1 MNRHPR
7 SHGSLVAT
15 AASLPFH
22 VPPSWLNSEET
33 IKLFISLETIKL
45 FIYFFFIA
53 AQKRV
58 NEKGII
64 AKTGKTSTKEIVPKK
79 VVKTPTTSQPK
90 PKLKSDTPPAVA
102 DNRKT
107 SAAVRI
113 NKRKIATPPQ
123 VSSTPRGQFNSA
135 PKRTANP
142 KWPGQ
147 VKTCRKLLKELT
159 EHEDS
164 WPFLHPVDGTEV
176 KKKTTNH
183 FLIQ

>member
-1 MNRHPR
+1 M
-7 SHGSLVAT
+7 
-15 AASLPFH
+15 
-22 VPPSWLNSEET
+22 PPSWPNSEET

-45 FIYFFFIA
+45 FICFFIIA

-58 NEKGII
+58 NEKDSF
-64 AKTGKTSTKEIVPKK
+64 AKPTKTGKTSTKEIVPKK
-79 VVKTPTTSQPK
+79 VVKTPTILQPK
-90 PKLKSDTPPAVA
+90 LQFDTPPPVT
-102 DNRKT
+102 DSRKT
-107 SAAVRI
+107 SVAVRI
-113 NKRKIATPPQ
+113 NKRKITTPPQ
-123 VSSTPRGQFNSA
+123 VSSTPSGQSNSA

-164 WPFLHPVDGTEV
+164 WPFLHPIDETEV
-176 KKKTTNH
+176 KKTND